1 MIVEIRQS
9 LLPDRLWILVLIVR
23 GAILIVL
30 SACVPRKLG
39 DLLMELL
46 ESMLLEID
54 LKEFIHFIALH
65 AVNELANHLD
75 KSDVLL
81 ALSLRILEL

>member
-1 MIVEIRQS
+1 
-9 LLPDRLWILVLIVR
+9 
-23 GAILIVL
+23 
-30 SACVPRKLG
+30 
-39 DLLMELL
+39 MELL

-54 LKEFIHFIALH
+54 LKEFVHFIALH

>member
-1 MIVEIRQS
+1 
-9 LLPDRLWILVLIVR
+9 
-23 GAILIVL
+23 
-30 SACVPRKLG
+30 
-39 DLLMELL
+39 MELL

-54 LKEFIHFIALH
+54 LKKFIHFISLH

-75 KSDVLL
+75 KSNVLL